1 MQPDRLTQGKQTLTL
16 YWGVRNDHTHTHT
29 ENTIAIYFISPLL
42 FPWGKI
48 INAHRKNISRSLF
61 VLVCSCII
69 QLILFMLNIYIY
81 KIYILFKE
89 TEWYEKGNLPSALF
103 LKIKR
108 SIEVARA
115 VTECLTYFPHKVS
128 EMCLLGWW
136 AASNLPGEKHG
147 LRRMGTPCICFSK
160 APSTAVP

>member
-1 MQPDRLTQGKQTLTL
+1 MII
-16 YWGVRNDHTHTHT
+16 HTHT
-29 ENTIAIYFISPLL
+29 ENIIAIYFISPLL

-89 TEWYEKGNLPSALF
+89 TE
-103 LKIKR
+103 
-108 SIEVARA
+108 
-115 VTECLTYFPHKVS
+115 
-128 EMCLLGWW
+128 
-136 AASNLPGEKHG
+136 
-147 LRRMGTPCICFSK
+147 
-160 APSTAVP
+160 